1 MTDQPY
7 SFGVDAD
14 AKLAQ
19 IAEHW
24 ASGRFDESLAEACA
38 LFLSVKDDRTSQ
50 LRDAAVELIRLSAA
64 RLREGDQSQKE
75 EAIACSFCGKSA
87 PDARLGAGPNV
98 FICHECV
105 ETFHSVL

>member
-50 LRDAAVELIRLSAA
+50 LRDAAVELIRLSGAPEG
-64 RLREGDQSQKE
+64 RRSKSERGGDRLLVLREKR
-75 EAIACSFCGKSA
+75 ARRA
-87 PDARLGAGPNV
+87 PWGGTER
-98 FICHECV
+98 
-105 ETFHSVL
+105 FHLP